1 MIYDVFYNNLPYID
15 LHGYDRESARVKTE
29 DFIIENILLKNK
41 KILIIHGI
49 GQGIVKESVYRVLK
63 RNKSVVS
70 YKIDIYNPG
79 CTIVEIKHDNDLIS
93 SYQSLSEVSVKKN
106 DTVRTRNADDCAAS
120 ATFYFDLKNEE
131 IAFITRTT
139 IGYKQFNNYF
149 KLLIDSYF
157 SDFTFEIFLENNVG
171 ELKKKLYAMDRIIS
185 VESVIIPP
193 NANHS
198 DFANIF
204 GPTQEEFK
212 ESGATKVIS
221 RIEVPTKGKKKINIK
236 SSYFNRI
243 FFAISK
249 GYATLVAKGRNHNN
263 EPDSVTSEEHAPY
276 KRSIPESEK
285 DDLRMFRDR
294 AIINIEQLLKDKSM
308 QGDEEV
314 ESEE

>member
-1 MIYDVFYNNLPYID
+1 MAQMYFSKFNINSEIYEVYKDEGLKDKI
-15 LHGYDRESARVKTE
+15 
-29 DFIIENILLKNK
+29 LKNVFDAMDEQRVYEETDRSTDEEDK
-41 KILIIHGI
+41 TVTYKFCDLEKDETKMSITGRLVKIFQAEL
-49 GQGIVKESVYRVLK
+49 Q
-63 RNKSVVS
+63 S
-70 YKIDIYNPG
+70 YD
-79 CTIVEIKHDNDLIS
+79 
-93 SYQSLSEVSVKKN
+93 KKN